1 MKDIK
6 VIFRG
11 NKAPSGMNT
20 NIEYMMGGHRLNML
34 QKSKTPVF
42 DIEVVEKPKPAPKPK
57 KKAKKEKK

>member
-20 NIEYMMGGHRLNML
+20 NIEYMMGEHRLNML
-34 QKSKTPVF
+34 KKSESPVF

-57 KKAKKEKK
+57 KKAKKEKE